1 MNKNFKFLQKQINN
15 LCFLYMQT
23 MNYECIKNENIAHRL
38 KKYIESKIWIL
49 DQEIIWIPLIEE
61 WKIDS
66 VFYKYY
72 RNIYFWSSMNN
83 NILKKFLSNK
93 IMHSLRYSINSPRIG
108 IDKNNKDFS
117 SLYNEDFREYKNL
130 DFSKHIWI
138 YDNIY
143 AYLMLYNFK
152 KEQLLSFLEKN
163 LLLFLMLKIMLDLVS
178 KEIILSEKNNY
189 YMLFWNKILFKQC
202 QNIIWTIYED
212 LEIRI
217 WKEKVHYCYN
227 SMLSSL
233 ESYYSHYN
241 IWLSTAC
248 KSFSKSIIHES
259 NKHSEELQRFKEK
272 IIQKQ
277 IFYFF
282 CTYVDKIEKLKMINA
297 IHVKDFQKELE
308 KEFNKNYK
316 LYFEHSSISSKKQY
330 NGQIKHF
337 FEIYWF
343 SYLIR
348 FQKTPFDT
356 LSFQYHEYK
365 RAKEEISKYFKN
377 MIEIFEWWTKWSF
390 VEKILEEYFD
400 EELFYQNL
408 ENHNSLINFASKDI
422 FKSLLIDFSDLKS
435 CNKVNQRQVYLDALN
450 IVSETSFC
458 NVNFWMFSTLE
469 KDIFRYLW
477 IQYYFTALFEYML
490 DDKNKDSYFYRMFS
504 CYIKHQLH
512 WCTKEIQDNFFQQVI
527 VKCDILI
534 VYLEQQYYNLFID
547 KEDKDNMLEI
557 FNEVKN
563 NCMILTNQLNQL
575 IQKYS

>member
-15 LCFLYMQT
+15 LCFLYMQK
-23 MNYECIKNENIAHRL
+23 MNYECIKNENIENRL

-49 DQEIIWIPLIEE
+49 DQEIIWIPLIEH

-117 SLYNEDFREYKNL
+117 SLYSEDFREYKNL
-130 DFSKHIWI
+130 DFSKHVWI

-163 LLLFLMLKIMLDLVS
+163 LLLFLMLKIIFDLILQ
-178 KEIILSEKNNY
+178 EIIRSEKNNY
-189 YMLFWNKILFKQC
+189 YMLFWKKVLLKQC
-202 QNIIWTIYED
+202 QNVVWKIYED

-217 WKEKVHYCYN
+217 WKEKVHYCYKH
-227 SMLSSL
+227 MLSAL
-233 ESYYSHYN
+233 ESYYSYYN

-282 CTYVDKIEKLKMINA
+282 CTYIDKIEKLKMINE
-297 IHVKDFQKELE
+297 IHVKDFQKELQ

-316 LYFEHSSISSKKQY
+316 TYF
-330 NGQIKHF
+330 
-337 FEIYWF
+337 
-343 SYLIR
+343 
-348 FQKTPFDT
+348 
-356 LSFQYHEYK
+356 
-365 RAKEEISKYFKN
+365 
-377 MIEIFEWWTKWSF
+377 
-390 VEKILEEYFD
+390 
-400 EELFYQNL
+400 
-408 ENHNSLINFASKDI
+408 
-422 FKSLLIDFSDLKS
+422 
-435 CNKVNQRQVYLDALN
+435 
-450 IVSETSFC
+450 
-458 NVNFWMFSTLE
+458 
-469 KDIFRYLW
+469 
-477 IQYYFTALFEYML
+477 
-490 DDKNKDSYFYRMFS
+490 
-504 CYIKHQLH
+504 
-512 WCTKEIQDNFFQQVI
+512 
-527 VKCDILI
+527 
-534 VYLEQQYYNLFID
+534 
-547 KEDKDNMLEI
+547 
-557 FNEVKN
+557 
-563 NCMILTNQLNQL
+563 
-575 IQKYS
+575 

>member
-15 LCFLYMQT
+15 LCFLYMQK

-38 KKYIESKIWIL
+38 KKYIESKIWIV
-49 DQEIIWIPLIEE
+49 DQEIIWIPLIEQ

-72 RNIYFWSSMNN
+72 KNIYFWGSMNN
-83 NILKKFLSNK
+83 NILKKFLSNI
-93 IMHSLRYSINSPRIG
+93 IMNSLRYSIYSHWID
-108 IDKNNKDFS
+108 IDKDNRDI
-117 SLYNEDFREYKNL
+117 SLLRLEDFRSYRII

-143 AYLMLYNFK
+143 SYMMLYNFK

-163 LLLFLMLKIMLDLVS
+163 LLLFLTLKIIFDLIL
-178 KEIILSEKNNY
+178 KEMIRSEKNHY
-189 YMLFWNKILFKQC
+189 YMTFWKKVLFKQC
-202 QNIIWTIYED
+202 QNILWKIYDD
-212 LEIRI
+212 LEVRI
-217 WKEKVHYCYN
+217 WKEKVQYCYKYL
-227 SMLSSL
+227 LSSL
-233 ESYYSHYN
+233 ELYYDT
-241 IWLSTAC
+241 WLSIAC
-248 KSFSKSIIHES
+248 NQMVRSII
-259 NKHSEELQRFKEK
+259 NQKDKFDWELITFKEK

-316 LYFEHSSISSKKQY
+316 LYFDQRYISSKKQY

-365 RAKEEISKYFKN
+365 KAKEEISKYFKN
-377 MIEIFEWWTKWSF
+377 MIEIFEWWTKWSL

-408 ENHNSLINFASKDI
+408 ENHNSLTNFTSKNI
-422 FKSLLIDFSDLKS
+422 FKGLLIDFSDLKS
-435 CNKVNQRQVYLDALN
+435 CNKENQKQVYLDALN

-458 NVNFWMFSTLE
+458 NLNFWMFSVLE
-469 KDIFRYLW
+469 KSIFRYLS
-477 IQYYFTALFEYML
+477 IQYYFIALFEYML
-490 DDKNKDSYFYRMFS
+490 DDKNKDSYFYKMFS
-504 CYIKHQLH
+504 CYIRHQLH

-575 IQKYS
+575 LKKYS